1 MGDVARLRS
10 FDALHE
16 VVDALAAHRSL
27 ERGCARAV
35 MDALLSG
42 NVAADD
48 IAAILLAFRDKGV
61 DGEELSGLL
70 DGVRAAS
77 LTVTLPDDIA
87 QRAIDI
93 VGTGGDHSNS
103 VNISTMASFVVAGAG
118 VPVCKHGNRAA
129 SSKCGTAD
137 VLEALGARIEM
148 SPSQVVACVERSG
161 VGFCF
166 APAFH
171 PAFRHVGPV
180 RRSLGVPT
188 VFNMLG
194 PLANPANVSYMLVGV
209 ADATMRPH
217 MAAALSARGIGAAWL
232 VHGAGGMDELS
243 LAGTNS
249 IVSVTLGEPD
259 GETLFDAADLGL
271 APAPTSELQGGDPAH
286 NATIVR
292 RIFAGEAG
300 ELRAIRDTVVL
311 NAAAA
316 LRVAGV
322 HDGWKQ
328 AIDAARHA
336 IDSGAA
342 AQRLDSF
349 IDASNT
355 LAP

>member
-1 MGDVARLRS
+1 MGDVARVRS
-10 FDALHE
+10 FGALREVIDALG
-16 VVDALAAHRSL
+16 AHRSL
-27 ERGCARAV
+27 DRACARAV

-42 NVAADD
+42 NVATDD

-77 LTVTLPDDIA
+77 LTVTLPDDVA

-103 VNISTMASFVVAGAG
+103 VNVSTMASFVVAGAG

-137 VLEALGARIEM
+137 VLEALGVRIEM
-148 SPSQVVACVERSG
+148 SPAQVVACVQRSG

-188 VFNMLG
+188 VFNLLG
-194 PLANPANVSYMLVGV
+194 PLANPANVSFMLVGV

-217 MAAALSARGIGAAWL
+217 MAAALSARGIRAAWL

-243 LAGTNS
+243 LAGANS
-249 IVSVTLGEPD
+249 IVTVARGEPA
-259 GETLFDAADLGL
+259 GETFFDATELGL

-286 NATIVR
+286 NASIVR

-300 ELRAIRDTVVL
+300 KLRAIRDTVIL

-322 HDGWKQ
+322 HDGWSA
-328 AIDAARHA
+328 AIDAARRS

-349 IDASNT
+349 VDASNT

>member
-1 MGDVARLRS
+1 MGESVRLGT
-10 FDALHE
+10 FDALRD
-16 VVDALAAHRSL
+16 VIDALGARRALSRT
-27 ERGCARAV
+27 CARRV
-35 MDALLSG
+35 MEELLSG
-42 NVAADD
+42 TASADD

-77 LTVTLPDDIA
+77 LTVTLPDDVA

-103 VNISTMASFVVAGAG
+103 VNISTMASFVVAAAG
-118 VPVCKHGNRAA
+118 IPVCKHGNRAA

-137 VLEALGARIEM
+137 VLEALGARIELT
-148 SPSQVVACVERSG
+148 PAEVVACVQRSG

-188 VFNMLG
+188 VFNLLG
-194 PLANPANVSYMLVGV
+194 PLANPANVSFMLVGV
-209 ADATMRPH
+209 ADATMRAH
-217 MAAALSARGIGAAWL
+217 MAAALSARGIRAAWL
-232 VHGAGGMDELS
+232 VHGAGGIDELS
-243 LAGTNS
+243 LAGKNS
-249 IVSVTLGEPD
+249 IVTVARGEPA
-259 GETLFDAADLGL
+259 GETFFDAADLGL
-271 APAPTSELQGGDPAH
+271 AAAPTSELQGGDPAY
-286 NATIVR
+286 NASIVR

-322 HDGWKQ
+322 HDGWSA
-328 AIDAARHA
+328 AIDAARRS

-355 LAP
+355 LSA

>member
-1 MGDVARLRS
+1 
-10 FDALHE
+10 
-16 VVDALAAHRSL
+16 
-27 ERGCARAV
+27 
-35 MDALLSG
+35 MDALLAG
-42 NVAADD
+42 AVASDD
-48 IAAILLAFRDKGV
+48 VAAILLAFRDKGV

-70 DGVRAAS
+70 DGVRAAAVA
-77 LTVTLPDDIA
+77 VTLPDDVA
-87 QRAIDI
+87 RRAMDI

-103 VNISTMASFVVAGAG
+103 VNISTMASFVVAAAG

-137 VLEALGARIEM
+137 VLEALGARIDM
-148 SPSQVVACVERSG
+148 SPAEVVDCIQRSG

-180 RRSLGVPT
+180 RRALGVPT
-188 VFNMLG
+188 VFNLLG
-194 PLANPANVSYMLVGV
+194 PLANPANVSFMLVGV

-217 MAAALSARGIGAAWL
+217 MAAALAVRGIRAAWL

-249 IVSVTLGEPD
+249 IVTVAHGEPA
-259 GETLFDAADLGL
+259 GETFFDAVDLGL

-292 RIFAGEAG
+292 RIFAGEVG
-300 ELRAIRDTVVL
+300 ELRAIRDTVIL

-322 HDGWKQ
+322 HAGW
-328 AIDAARHA
+328 APSIDAARHA

-342 AQRLDSF
+342 AQRLDLF
-349 IDASNT
+349 VDASNT
-355 LAP
+355 LAS